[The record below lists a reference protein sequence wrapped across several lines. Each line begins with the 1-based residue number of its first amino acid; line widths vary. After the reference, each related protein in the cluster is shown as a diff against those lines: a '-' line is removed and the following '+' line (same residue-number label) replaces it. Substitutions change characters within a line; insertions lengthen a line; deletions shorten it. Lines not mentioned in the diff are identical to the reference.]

1 MIGSLSRSSIDANL
15 LLYALGPQASMS
27 VELNEA
33 LFTQRPE
40 LEQRWTNVLK
50 TATQFGSANKDSE
63 LMLSLR
69 DI

>member
-1 MIGSLSRSSIDANL
+1 
-15 LLYALGPQASMS
+15 MS